1 MLYIHVTENH
11 EWSIVYRLDG
21 VKATEVLVSDHAIA
35 LQEIDHKLRLMMGL
49 AKGKTF
55 LTQTGREL

>member
-1 MLYIHVTENH
+1 MLEIHVTKEH

-21 VKATEVLVSDHAIA
+21 VKATEMLVRDHAIA
-35 LQEIDHKLRLMMGL
+35 LREIDDKLRLMMGL

-55 LTQTGREL
+55 TTNIGREI